1 MGVRLEDE
9 EVMTS
14 LREGDERRK
23 ARDKSR
29 QDKNANHN
37 NIVEFTYVITVTMQH
52 SKSNADKRL
61 VISLVVEL

>member
-1 MGVRLEDE
+1 MEDE

-29 QDKNANHN
+29 KQDKNQNHN